1 MIFKTFFSWT
11 LDFQNLNEQEL
22 TRLQLQKKKELTRL
36 SQNDKDKN
44 QQLRRLTDAKIFKK
58 TKYFQEY
65 KDSWSRRAMRN
76 DCQLSKMKTRLTT
89 KFSSKW
95 SEWSIMQ
102 KLLDTCNIHIQDMH
116 PSFRI
121 TQDTSKVLMQD

>member
-22 TRLQLQKKKELTRL
+22 RRLF
-36 SQNDKDKN
+36 QNDKDDKN
-44 QQLRRLTDAKIFKK
+44 QQLRRLTDAKIFKKAKYFFFFK

-95 SEWSIMQ
+95 SEWSIMH